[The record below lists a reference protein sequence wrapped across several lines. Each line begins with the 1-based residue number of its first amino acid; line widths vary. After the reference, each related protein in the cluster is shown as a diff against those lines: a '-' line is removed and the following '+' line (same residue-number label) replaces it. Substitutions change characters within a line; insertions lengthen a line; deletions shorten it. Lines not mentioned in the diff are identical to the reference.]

1 MITNKNECI
10 ACTVNNC
17 AYHAQ
22 NENYCT
28 LNKIQVGTN
37 ETNPTKVECTD
48 CQSFVNKV
56 NSPL

>member
-1 MITNKNECI
+1 MITNKN
-10 ACTVNNC
+10 

-28 LNKIQVGTN
+28 LNKIQVGTH